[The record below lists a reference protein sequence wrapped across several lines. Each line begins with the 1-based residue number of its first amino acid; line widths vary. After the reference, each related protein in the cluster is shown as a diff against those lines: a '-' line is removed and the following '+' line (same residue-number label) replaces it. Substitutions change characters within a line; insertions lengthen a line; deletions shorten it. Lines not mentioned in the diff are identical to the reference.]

1 MKKAIIL
8 TLVGVNLT
16 LLVSLA
22 LVSEPPKA
30 YGQSIKGGTDYLMV
44 TGHLRTSYDILY
56 LVDTGKRKMV
66 GLVVDQT
73 SQKITPHGGRRLT
86 VDFQAERR

>member
-8 TLVGVNLT
+8 TLVGVNLA

-30 YGQSIKGGTDYLMV
+30 YGQSIKGGTDYLMI
-44 TGHLRTSYDILY
+44 TGRLRQNYDIIY
-56 LVDTGKRKMV
+56 LVDTGKRRMAA
-66 GLVVDQT
+66 LIVDQT
-73 SQKITPHGGRRLT
+73 SKRITPHGARRLT
-86 VDFQAERR
+86 VDFQAEHR